1 MLRFSGSY
9 YRKQPQTTVE
19 FQHLWK
25 VMDDIQALGITDAN
39 QYNSI
44 IASLTGYVQSV
55 TGPIVDNTNPQNPV
69 VSVAVDGVT
78 ITGDG
83 STGNPLVA
91 AGASGF
97 TYSRTLVN
105 TTPYSI
111 TPTSGYN
118 VYYVD
123 ATAGAIVIDFPT
135 AIANAAWYIIKKI
148 DSSSNTVTLNPNG
161 AETIDGLSTQVIRFQ
176 NTSIDVYS
184 DNSNLLIA

>member
-1 MLRFSGSY
+1 
-9 YRKQPQTTVE
+9 
-19 FQHLWK
+19 
-25 VMDDIQALGITDAN
+25 
-39 QYNSI
+39 
-44 IASLTGYVQSV
+44 
-55 TGPIVDNTNPQNPV
+55 
-69 VSVAVDGVT
+69 
-78 ITGDG
+78 
-83 STGNPLVA
+83 VA

-105 TTPYSI
+105 TTPYAI

-135 AIANAAWYIIKKI
+135 AVANGAWYIIKKI

-176 NTSIDVYS
+176 NTSVDVYS

>member
-1 MLRFSGSY
+1 MLRFSGLY

-19 FQHLWK
+19 FQHLWR
-25 VMDDIQALGITDAN
+25 VMDDIQALQGSGAA

-91 AGASGF
+91 VTGG
-97 TYSRTLVN
+97 
-105 TTPYSI
+105 
-111 TPTSGYN
+111 GG
-118 VYYVD
+118 VD
-123 ATAGAIVIDFPT
+123 M
-135 AIANAAWYIIKKI
+135 
-148 DSSSNTVTLNPNG
+148 LNP
-161 AETIDGLSTQVIRFQ
+161 F
-176 NTSIDVYS
+176 
-184 DNSNLLIA
+184 LLMGG

>member
-1 MLRFSGSY
+1 MMLKNSGLY

-25 VMDDIQALGITDAN
+25 VMDDIQALQGVDAN

-44 IASLTGYVQSV
+44 LSSLSGYVQTV

-91 AGASGF
+91 
-97 TYSRTLVN
+97 
-105 TTPYSI
+105 TT
-111 TPTSGYN
+111 GGGG
-118 VYYVD
+118 VD
-123 ATAGAIVIDFPT
+123 M
-135 AIANAAWYIIKKI
+135 
-148 DSSSNTVTLNPNG
+148 LNP
-161 AETIDGLSTQVIRFQ
+161 F
-176 NTSIDVYS
+176 
-184 DNSNLLIA
+184 LLMGG